1 MELPIAIALIAFMG
15 YLLYDE
21 FGGKTTPMTTRNRL
35 GDYYAP
41 GSVFE
46 PVSTALARGVR
57 LMEVHIYSDEQDHP
71 VVALNP
77 NGPEVENVSFESVM
91 VDIVNDAFPSKDP
104 FILSI
109 FSHTDKS
116 VTLNEVAEHITTIAR
131 YKLCPCKDI
140 VEKSLDTLAD
150 KLLIV
155 SGGNIN
161 GTVLESIV
169 NLNWNNFN
177 LRRLT
182 HQQALHPRDPKELEQ
197 YNKFNLTLV
206 GPEVGL
212 KTITENPG
220 KPRRLGCQW
229 NLMDREGSGFS
240 LVR

>member
-1 MELPIAIALIAFMG
+1 MEILVALLLLAFMV
-15 YLLYDE
+15 YLIYDE
-21 FGGKTTPMTTRNRL
+21 FGQPGPLTTRNRL

-46 PVSTALARGVR
+46 PVASALARGVR
-57 LMEVHIYSDEQDHP
+57 VMEVHVYSDEQDHP
-71 VVALNP
+71 VVALHP

-109 FSHTDKS
+109 FPHTDKS
-116 VTLNEVAEHITTIAR
+116 VTLNEVAEHVKTIGR
-131 YKLCPCKDI
+131 YKLCPCKDV

-150 KLLIV
+150 KLIVV

-161 GTVLESIV
+161 GTALESIV
-169 NLNWNNFN
+169 NLNWNSFN

-197 YNKFNLTLV
+197 YNTYNLTLV

-212 KTITENPG
+212 KTITENPE

-229 NLMDREGSGFS
+229 NVMDREGSGFS

>member
-1 MELPIAIALIAFMG
+1 MELLIALLLLAFML
-15 YLLYDE
+15 YLIYEE
-21 FGGKTTPMTTRNRL
+21 FGGSSKPLTTRERL
-35 GDYYAP
+35 GDYYVA

-57 LMEVHIYSDEQDHP
+57 LMEVHVYSDEQDHP
-71 VVALNP
+71 VVALHP
-77 NGPEVENVSFESVM
+77 NGPEVNNVSFESVI

-109 FSHTDKS
+109 FPHTDKS
-116 VTLNEVAEHITTIAR
+116 VTLNEVAEHLKLTAR
-131 YKLCPCKDI
+131 YKLESSKDI
-140 VEKSLDTLAD
+140 VETSLDTLAD
-150 KLLIV
+150 KLIVV
-155 SGGNIN
+155 SGGNIM
-161 GTVLESIV
+161 GTELESIV

-182 HQQALHPRDPKELEQ
+182 YQQALHPRDPEELKQ
-197 YNKFNLTLV
+197 YNRYNLTLV

-212 KTITENPG
+212 KTITENPE

-229 NLMDREGSGFS
+229 NVMDHEGSGFS